1 MTMFTKE
8 KADDGFPAS
17 DAADAEKRAGYDARD
32 PSPSATLRGD
42 EEGAAPM
49 RSNSGVKEGEVEPAN
64 GNVMAQGEKSFKNMG
79 RWDTSFVLITNQIG
93 IGILSLPSTLDI
105 LGIVPGVIAIVGLG
119 ILSTYTAYEM
129 LQFQQR
135 HPHCVNIVDMCRVV
149 GGRTFEIVGAIVL
162 LVNIMFTCSSATVT
176 MSVGLNTM
184 SEHGACTVAFMAV
197 AAIGCYLLC
206 LPRTFKF
213 IAKVGVPSLIAVL
226 AAVLTVMISLG
237 VADPSN
243 APANFKREVQIV
255 GNPTFREGVGACLR
269 ICYSYAG
276 NVGFPSVLAEM
287 TDPAKDFVPSLVWLQ
302 GVSIPLY
309 VIVAVTIYCLAG
321 QYTTSPAL
329 GSAPAIPAK
338 AAYGIML
345 LALLSTGMVFGHTA
359 IKYMYVFVL
368 RRMNAAHEATSNTV
382 KSWGS
387 WVACAT
393 VFWIVVFIVAA
404 SVPVFDSILSISSAT
419 LIAWTTF
426 GISAILWFHLN
437 WHQLFKGWKKTV
449 LTIIN
454 ILIIVQSL
462 FMNSAGM
469 YTAVTQLLDIFNDP
483 NESVEGAFTCA
494 DNSLF

>member
-1 MTMFTKE
+1 
-8 KADDGFPAS
+8 
-17 DAADAEKRAGYDARD
+17 
-32 PSPSATLRGD
+32 
-42 EEGAAPM
+42 M
-49 RSNSGVKEGEVEPAN
+49 RSTSGVKEGETAPAD
-64 GNVMAQGEKSFKNMG
+64 GNVLGEGTKSFKNMG
-79 RWDTSFVLITNQIG
+79 RWDTSFVLITNQVG
-93 IGILSLPSTLDI
+93 IGILSLPATLDI
-105 LGIVPGVIAIVGLG
+105 LGIVPGVIAIIGLG

-135 HPHCVNIVDMCRVV
+135 HPHCLNIVDMCRVV
-149 GGRTFEIVGAIVL
+149 GHRPFEIAGAIVL

-197 AAIGCYLLC
+197 SAIGCWILC

-213 IAKVGVPSLIAVL
+213 VARVGVPSTIAVL

-237 VADPSN
+237 VADPAN
-243 APANFKREVQIV
+243 APDVFNRKISVV

-287 TDPAKDFVPSLVWLQ
+287 KDPAKDFVPSLVWLQ
-302 GVSIPLY
+302 GFSIPLY
-309 VIVAVTIYCLAG
+309 IVVAVTIYCLAG

-329 GSAPAIPAK
+329 GSAPSLPAK

-345 LALLSTGMVFGHTA
+345 VALLSTGMVFGHTA

-368 RRMNAAHEATSNTV
+368 RRMNAAHEATSNTI

-387 WVACAT
+387 WVVCAT
-393 VFWIVVFIVAA
+393 IFWVVVFIVAA
-404 SVPVFDSILSISSAT
+404 AVPVFDSILSISSAT

-437 WHQLFKGWKKTV
+437 WHQLFKTWKKTS
-449 LTIIN
+449 LTILN
-454 ILIIVQSL
+454 TLIIVQSL

-483 NESVEGAFTCA
+483 NEEVEGAFTCA